1 MNIDRIRYMTNVR
14 LLDGATLPSSPW
26 VLYGPGYGTVSSSGR
41 YLTIDHTTV
50 GAVGLRYGRPE
61 HPVLN
66 ASKGV
71 FVELRA
77 RLDSYTT
84 HDGPNPERGV
94 SGAGFSI
101 DDGTYQLMML
111 FADAGP
117 PLGKIVMFAVDPDL
131 EQNLLDIRASTPH
144 TVNTF
149 AKVDWTQFHMY
160 RVEKTVGGNLE
171 LFIDDDVVPALRIE
185 SSRFTGIPTA
195 LSTGAV
201 FFGSVVRDRLTT
213 STWEFFRYGIS
224 TGFEVSGYPVISESE
239 MLTRFNNYINVI
251 AEAGT

>member
-1 MNIDRIRYMTNVR
+1 
-14 LLDGATLPSSPW
+14 
-26 VLYGPGYGTVSSSGR
+26 
-41 YLTIDHTTV
+41 
-50 GAVGLRYGRPE
+50 
-61 HPVLN
+61 
-66 ASKGV
+66 
-71 FVELRA
+71 
-77 RLDSYTT
+77 
-84 HDGPNPERGV
+84 
-94 SGAGFSI
+94 
-101 DDGTYQLMML
+101 
-111 FADAGP
+111 
-117 PLGKIVMFAVDPDL
+117 
-131 EQNLLDIRASTPH
+131 
-144 TVNTF
+144 
-149 AKVDWTQFHMY
+149 MY